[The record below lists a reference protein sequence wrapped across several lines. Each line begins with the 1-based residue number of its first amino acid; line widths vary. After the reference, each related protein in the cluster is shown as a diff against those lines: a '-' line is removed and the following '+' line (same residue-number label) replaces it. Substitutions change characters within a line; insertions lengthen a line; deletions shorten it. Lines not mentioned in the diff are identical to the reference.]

1 MTIAVAQVVVDAVAA
16 VMMMTI
22 AVVREVEAEEIPR
35 HAMTEVASLPGKLFG
50 SNRKDID
57 ERFIFF

>member
-1 MTIAVAQVVVDAVAA
+1 MKIV
-16 VMMMTI
+16 
-22 AVVREVEAEEIPR
+22 VVREVEAEEIPR
-35 HAMTEVASLPGKLFG
+35 HAMTEVVSLPGKLFR